1 MKSPNAAY
9 QSRRWATDP
18 AFRLR
23 KYKTD
28 RARILGIKPWMVP
41 DPKPKTGI
49 GIEKHRDKFV
59 VRVRERGKRVT
70 LGPLNPAPH
79 GLGPS
84 IGWNP
89 LKRLIQANRALS
101 SFMLWLGGER
111 RSAGRPV

>member
-9 QSRRWATDP
+9 QSRRWASDP

-28 RARILGIKPWMVP
+28 RARILGIKPWQVP

-70 LGPLNPAPH
+70 LGRFGTRKEAERAVKIHSKAGFSH
-79 GLGPS
+79 GK
-84 IGWNP
+84 IGAS
-89 LKRLIQANRALS
+89 KSR
-101 SFMLWLGGER
+101 E
-111 RSAGRPV
+111 